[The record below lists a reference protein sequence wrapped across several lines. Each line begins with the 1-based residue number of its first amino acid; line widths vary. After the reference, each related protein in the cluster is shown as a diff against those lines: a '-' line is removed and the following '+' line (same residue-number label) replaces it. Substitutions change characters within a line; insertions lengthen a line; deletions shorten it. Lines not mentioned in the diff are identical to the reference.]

1 MPNLG
6 GWEIIVLVGVLVL
19 VFGASKLP
27 TIARSVGQSARVLK
41 GEMKGLKQDFA
52 MADTAATP
60 DPATPDPATPDHA
73 ATPTAAEP
81 TPTMQL
87 PVVDAIS
94 R

>member
-41 GEMKGLKQDFA
+41 GEMKGLKQDFS
-52 MADTAATP
+52 MADTADTPDAATP
-60 DPATPDPATPDHA
+60 DPAA
-73 ATPTAAEP
+73 AVP
-81 TPTMQL
+81 TPTMRL
-87 PVVDAIS
+87 PVVDAVS